1 MAARVSPW
9 SKRCT
14 GRPVREQRWYSTSR
28 RVCLTHSN
36 VKATPAVPTRR
47 AGARWRLV
55 SRAAVRVSLARL
67 GPALALVLVVLVFAL
82 LTDAPARYL
91 SPFNL
96 RIVLSQTVI
105 VALGA
110 IGMTIIIVSGGI
122 DLSVGATIALTGV
135 VAALVVSAG
144 WPPGVAML
152 AAVLAGGL
160 VGLANGLLITSLRVV
175 PFIETLGMLGI
186 ARGVAKW
193 LAHEQTVNVPPTWLN
208 DLLVTFPQPAWMV
221 LPAGVWITLVL
232 ALAAATV
239 LRRTVFGR
247 RVFALGSNERA
258 ARACGIAT
266 DRLKLWIYGVGGLL
280 FGLAG
285 VMQLSRLRQGDPTVA
300 IGTELDVIAAVVIG
314 GGSLSGGEGSIFGS
328 VVGALIMAFLRNGC
342 QQMGWP
348 NYIQEIIIGGIIVL
362 AVALDRLRAG
372 WAQ

>member
-1 MAARVSPW
+1 MRPDTSP
-9 SKRCT
+9 
-14 GRPVREQRWYSTSR
+14 
-28 RVCLTHSN
+28 
-36 VKATPAVPTRR
+36 TPAPRRYPFATVASWATAIAGRVP
-47 AGARWRLV
+47 APPD
-55 SRAAVRVSLARL
+55 AVRRSLARI
-67 GPALALVLVVLVFAL
+67 GPALVLVLVVLVFAL
-82 LTDAPARYL
+82 LTEAPARYL
-91 SPFNL
+91 SAFNL

-135 VAALVVSAG
+135 VAALAIGAG
-144 WPPGVAML
+144 WPASAATVAAL
-152 AAVLAGGL
+152 LAGGL
-160 VGLANGLLITSLRVV
+160 VGLANGLLITGLRVV
-175 PFIETLGMLGI
+175 PFIATLGMLGI

-193 LAHEQTVNVPPTWLN
+193 LAHEQTVNIPPTWVN
-208 DLLVTFPQPAWMV
+208 ELLVTFPRQAWMV
-221 LPAGVWITLVL
+221 LPPGVWITL
-232 ALAAATV
+232 ALAVLTAIV

-247 RVFALGSNERA
+247 RVFALGSNELA

-266 DRLKLWIYGVGGLL
+266 DRLKLVIYASAGVY

-314 GGSLSGGEGSIFGS
+314 GGSLLGGEGSVFGS

-348 NYIQEIIIGGIIVL
+348 NYIQEIIIGAIIVL
-362 AVALDRLRAG
+362 AVALDRVRAG
-372 WAQ
+372 WAVS

>member
-1 MAARVSPW
+1 MTVGQRAIALSGRAFAPGEAARAW
-9 SKRCT
+9 
-14 GRPVREQRWYSTSR
+14 
-28 RVCLTHSN
+28 
-36 VKATPAVPTRR
+36 
-47 AGARWRLV
+47 
-55 SRAAVRVSLARL
+55 LARL
-67 GPALALVLVVLVFAL
+67 GPALALVLVIAVFAL
-82 LTDAPARYL
+82 LTAEPSRYL

-110 IGMTIIIVSGGI
+110 IGMTIVIVGGGI

-135 VAALVVSAG
+135 VAALAIGAG
-144 WPPGVAML
+144 WPAL
-152 AAVLAGGL
+152 AAAAAAVLAGGL
-160 VGLANGLLITSLRVV
+160 VGVANGLLITGLRVV
-175 PFIETLGMLGI
+175 PFIATLGMLGV

-208 DLLVTFPQPAWMV
+208 DLLVTFPRPSWML
-221 LPAGVWITLVL
+221 LPAGVWITL
-232 ALAAATV
+232 ALAAMTATV

-247 RVFALGSNERA
+247 RVFALGSNELA

-266 DRLKLWIYGVGGLL
+266 DRLKVVIYGSAGAL

-314 GGSLSGGEGSIFGS
+314 GGSLQGGEGSVFGS

-348 NYIQEIIIGGIIVL
+348 NYIQEIIIGAIIVL
-362 AVALDRLRAG
+362 AVALDRVRAG
-372 WAQ
+372 WATA

>member
-1 MAARVSPW
+1 VRPDTSIPGLAPGVGASADSGREPPVAAPDRL
-9 SKRCT
+9 
-14 GRPVREQRWYSTSR
+14 R
-28 RVCLTHSN
+28 R
-36 VKATPAVPTRR
+36 
-47 AGARWRLV
+47 
-55 SRAAVRVSLARL
+55 SLARI
-67 GPALALVLVVLVFAL
+67 GPALVLALVVLVFAL

-135 VAALVVSAG
+135 VAALVVAAG
-144 WPPGVAML
+144 WPAGVAAL

-175 PFIETLGMLGI
+175 PFIATLGMLGI

-221 LPAGVWITLVL
+221 LPAGVWLTLLL
-232 ALAAATV
+232 ALATATV

-314 GGSLSGGEGSIFGS
+314 GGSLSGGEGSVFGS

-348 NYIQEIIIGGIIVL
+348 NYIQEIIIGGIIVV

-372 WAQ
+372 WATA